1 MHPQIYVCGDWN
13 PQWARV
19 FEHSTVPV
27 SVPSSPDASR
37 WASSLDPHKCLKHTT
52 PVLPFHLEAESVL
65 MEEGRVLGHRNR
77 QMNEAGL
84 NEVESGHSLGCQLQY
99 NFSHLLE

>member
-19 FEHSTVPV
+19 FEQRARGGWCLLGHSTVPV

-65 MEEGRVLGHRNR
+65 MSV
-77 QMNEAGL
+77 
-84 NEVESGHSLGCQLQY
+84 
-99 NFSHLLE
+99 